1 MQWLRSLIARAPK
14 RATAIG
20 KALFLAGG
28 VLVLAALFGR
38 IGLVSVNGERAQA
51 GLSTLHTLDAT
62 ETINLIID
70 PPRHHTVDPHP
81 ASHHRR
87 PRPLSPH
94 PFLPGKQPIQLHT
107 KFFVPTG
114 GNSSES

>member
-38 IGLVSVNGERAQA
+38 IGLVAVNGERAQA
-51 GLSTLHTLDAT
+51 GLSTLHTLAEAYPQYPT
-62 ETINLIID
+62 WFVPEGPVGFAVAALL
-70 PPRHHTVDPHP
+70 VL
-81 ASHHRR
+81 A
-87 PRPLSPH
+87 
-94 PFLPGKQPIQLHT
+94 GMVVIQLAE
-107 KFFVPTG
+107 KAK
-114 GNSSES
+114 